1 MSNCKNCGHK
11 CHCDGKCKI
20 EITNEFGEK
29 YNIECCGN
37 CRCENEKKI
46 KNKTIKGK
54 IRTIDNFL
62 ENNTFLN
69 IKQLLLSADFPY
81 FYNSTVASKE
91 DISDFYFNHVF
102 YFNNQQHSL
111 LFPNVV
117 LPIIEKYGFKKLLR
131 AKCNLYTK
139 KEKQIPTD
147 FHIDSEKPHTVLL
160 YSVNTNNG
168 YTLFKSGEKI
178 YSKENQLIIFNG
190 LLEHCSVSQTDEK
203 IRVNV
208 NINIEE

>member
-1 MSNCKNCGHK
+1 MK
-11 CHCDGKCKI
+11 
-20 EITNEFGEK
+20 E
-29 YNIECCGN
+29 
-37 CRCENEKKI
+37 KI
-46 KNKTIKGK
+46 K
-54 IRTIDNFL
+54 TIDNFL
-62 ENNTFLN
+62 DNDVFLK

-81 FYNSTVASKE
+81 YYNSYVGNKE
-91 DISDFYFNHVF
+91 DFSDFYFNHVF
-102 YFNNQQHSL
+102 YFDNHQHSSF
-111 LFPNVV
+111 FPDVV
-117 LPIIEKYGFKKLLR
+117 LPIIGKYGFKKLIR

-139 KEKQIPTD
+139 KEKEILTAFHLD
-147 FHIDSEKPHTVLL
+147 FETPHTVLL

-208 NINIEE
+208 NINIE